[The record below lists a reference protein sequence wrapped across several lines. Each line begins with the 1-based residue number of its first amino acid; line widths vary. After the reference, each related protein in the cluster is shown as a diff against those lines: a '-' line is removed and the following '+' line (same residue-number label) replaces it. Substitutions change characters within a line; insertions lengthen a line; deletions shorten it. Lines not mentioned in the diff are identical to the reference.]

1 MHIGK
6 VGRSLS
12 RKHYHDGQ
20 FDGDMYQQSEAAY
33 DVIVTDPL
41 SSTYRDDFYY
51 LNDPP
56 NTTTTTASSIHH
68 TASVG
73 KVSQKQSTHRL
84 LQSHSQGLVRVWADV
99 DILRTAHHAIN
110 SIFPLPVGTDTCK
123 LLHIGYNDLFDSVY
137 TMICIGYDFDNTH
150 TRRPALHSLK
160 DPTSTSDAI
169 CKALGLE
176 YSPVLSIEDN
186 LRLLF
191 TYNSLSLSVDT
202 SVALTHSILS
212 ALRISDNV
220 FKHRV
225 LSLARALGGQ
235 HISTTSSL
243 TSGRHGNMLSTLKTL
258 EEVRLQVLYF
268 IYYNIL
274 FSRLIYYVYVM
285 CRNSTSPMSSLL

>member
-20 FDGDMYQQSEAAY
+20 FDGDMYQQTEAAY

-41 SSTYRDDFYY
+41 SSTYRDDSYY
-51 LNDPP
+51 LNDSPIP
-56 NTTTTTASSIHH
+56 TTAGTHR
-68 TASVG
+68 TLGAS
-73 KVSQKQSTHRL
+73 KVSQKQSTHRMI
-84 LQSHSQGLVRVWADV
+84 QSHNQGLVRIWADV
-99 DILRTAHHAIN
+99 DILRTAYQAVDSLIT
-110 SIFPLPVGTDTCK
+110 SPVAPDTCT

-150 TRRPALHSLK
+150 TRRPTLHSLK
-160 DPTSTSDAI
+160 DPSSTSVVI

-176 YSPVLSIEDN
+176 YSPVLSIEEN

-191 TYNSLSLSVDT
+191 TYYSLSLSVDS
-202 SVALTHSILS
+202 SVALTHSFLS
-212 ALRISDNV
+212 ALKINDNV
-220 FKHRV
+220 FKHRL
-225 LSLARALGGQ
+225 LSLSRALGGQ
-235 HISTTSSL
+235 HISTTSASL
-243 TSGRHGNMLSTLKTL
+243 TSGRHGSMLSTLKTL
-258 EEVRLQVLYF
+258 EEVRLQVNFF

-285 CRNSTSPMSSLL
+285 CRNSRSPMSSLL